1 MKIKLSSKGDFSKSI
16 EYLTNLKKLDM
27 KKILEKYGQLGLD
40 ALLEATPKRTGL
52 TSRSWEYK
60 VSVNGKE
67 ATNKVSISGVV
78 DTSHIG
84 EYKLNYEIRN
94 GNFKTNQE
102 LIQAVL
108 DKGYTKD
115 DIMDV
120 IYLKYDQWIEN
131 NDKNKKDMSTYY
143 RPSTILGEKFE
154 EYLQEAKMK
163 GIS

>member
-67 ATNKVSISGVV
+67 ATINWYNTNVQNGMNIAVILQYGHGLKGGGYVRGRDYINPAMQPIF
-78 DTSHIG
+78 D
-84 EYKLNYEIRN
+84 EIADLAW
-94 GNFKTNQE
+94 KEVTD
-102 LIQAVL
+102 L
-108 DKGYTKD
+108 
-115 DIMDV
+115 
-120 IYLKYDQWIEN
+120 
-131 NDKNKKDMSTYY
+131 
-143 RPSTILGEKFE
+143 
-154 EYLQEAKMK
+154 
-163 GIS
+163 